1 MILPPCSSD
10 SLSLPKRIFRRS
22 IPFKIERRCLNVK
35 MNYIKLCYFSRLVNR
50 TWHHG
55 DGVAAI
61 LSSEGARRTHSVVS
75 LGEERIT
82 EHDGV
87 PEDVQ
92 D

>member
-1 MILPPCSSD
+1 MSKCKDEL
-10 SLSLPKRIFRRS
+10 
-22 IPFKIERRCLNVK
+22 
-35 MNYIKLCYFSRLVNR
+35 KLCYFSRLVNGANR

-55 DGVAAI
+55 DGVAAV